1 MKIVKLLFI
10 LMCFNSLAYADK
22 NMKIGSK
29 GNENDISRVIKVI
42 MYDNYY
48 EPSSFQINAGETIK
62 FEIDGNSICID
73 GTGSENKILLE
84 DMEADCTITMAGSLM
99 EDLKNGKINPMMAV
113 MSGKLKIKGDQ
124 GLAMKLQAFM

>member
-1 MKIVKLLFI
+1 MDKENI
-10 LMCFNSLAYADK
+10 LANLQSKAK
-22 NMKIGSK
+22 NAAPIG
-29 GNENDISRVIKVI
+29 G
-42 MYDNYY
+42 
-48 EPSSFQINAGETIK
+48 TIK

-99 EDLKNGKINPMMAV
+99 EDLKNGKVNPMMAV